1 MTGTVTAETEG
12 TICTIT
18 LENEGKRNAFDY
30 AMMAAL
36 IEEFDRLSEAGD
48 HFVVVLRGAGEK
60 AFSAGFDLTV
70 DRTDEAVREEA
81 PDRSLGDVIQHYEY
95 PTIAMINGHVYGGA
109 VNLIAA
115 CDFRIGV
122 ADATLGIPPATLGL
136 VYTGDAI
143 ERIQQIIGSAP
154 TKELLLTGEPIS
166 ADRAHEIGFFNH
178 VVERGDL
185 EERTYELA
193 ETLAGNAPLSLIYM
207 KRIINLIDSKAQ
219 LSEVEHD
226 WIERIRN
233 DMFETYD
240 HREGVAAFNEGRAP
254 EFRGE

>member
-1 MTGTVTAETEG
+1 MTGTVSAETEG

-30 AMMAAL
+30 AMMGD
-36 IEEFDRLSEAGD
+36 IIDEFDRLSDEPD
-48 HFVVVLRGAGEK
+48 HYVVVLTGAGEK

-70 DRTDEAVREEA
+70 DRSDESVRAEA
-81 PDRSLGDVIQHYEY
+81 PDRSIGDVIQHYEY
-95 PTIAMINGHVYGGA
+95 PTIAKINGHVYGGA

-122 ADATLGIPPATLGL
+122 AEATLGIPPATLGL

-154 TKELLLTGEPIS
+154 TKELLLTAEPIT

-178 VVERGDL
+178 VVDRADL
-185 EERTYELA
+185 EERTNELA

-207 KRIINLIDSKAQ
+207 KRIINLIDSKTQ
-219 LSEVEHD
+219 LSAVEHD